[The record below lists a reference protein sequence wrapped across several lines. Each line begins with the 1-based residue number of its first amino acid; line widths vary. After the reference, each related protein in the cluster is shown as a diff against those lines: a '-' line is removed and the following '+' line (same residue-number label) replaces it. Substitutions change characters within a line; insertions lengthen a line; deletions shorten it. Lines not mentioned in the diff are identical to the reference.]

1 MATVLEAHERDA
13 VEHDR
18 TAFNRA
24 VWDKIVADPELAKL
38 LYRIETDE
46 FGQIIMSPP
55 PVPSHGSKQGRIA
68 RHLGNLITHGEV
80 LCECPISTT
89 KGVKAADVAWC
100 SSELWIVAEK
110 LSCFP
115 QAPEI
120 CVEIISPSN
129 TTGEIDQKKHLY
141 FEAGAKE
148 VWICSNEGEMQFFMD
163 PERTIDSSNLCP
175 AFPRQLK
182 R

>member
-1 MATVLEAHERDA
+1 MATVLETPERDA

-18 TAFNRA
+18 TAFNLA
-24 VWDKIVADPELAKL
+24 VWDKICADPELAKL
-38 LYRIETDE
+38 PYRIETDE

-55 PVPSHGSKQGRIA
+55 PAPSHGSKQSRIS

-80 LCECPISTT
+80 VSECPISTS

-100 SSELWIVAEK
+100 SEAIWSEAEK

-115 QAPEI
+115 KAPEI
-120 CVEIISPSN
+120 CVEVVSPSN
-129 TTGEIDQKKHLY
+129 TTGEIEQKKRLY

-148 VWICSNEGEMQFFMD
+148 VWTCSETGAMQFFQHPD
-163 PERTIDSSNLCP
+163 KTIPSSDI
-175 AFPRQLK
+175 
-182 R
+182 

>member
-1 MATVLEAHERDA
+1 MATVLEPPERDA

-18 TAFNRA
+18 TAFNLA
-24 VWDKIVADPELAKL
+24 VWDKLIADPELAKL
-38 LYRIETDE
+38 PHRIETDE
-46 FGQIIMSPP
+46 FGQIILSPP
-55 PVPSHGSKQGRIA
+55 PAPSHGSRQSRISWQL
-68 RHLGNLITHGEV
+68 RNLASHGEV
-80 LCECPISTT
+80 VSECPISAS

-100 SSELWIVAEK
+100 SEEIWTEAEK

-115 QAPEI
+115 KAPEI
-120 CVEIISPSN
+120 CVEVISPSN

-148 VWICSNEGEMQFFMD
+148 IWLCSEDGQMHFYLSADE
-163 PERTIDSSNLCP
+163 LAP
-175 AFPRQLK
+175 ASQVFPDFPQLIK